1 MVDKMNYFDTV
12 YFQLITMTTC
22 GYGDIYPRNLAG
34 RLITTCLI
42 SYYTYLFAYYV
53 SVIVLSI
60 VNNKNSVP
68 KLRKIKN
75 HTIIIGNLL
84 SSSTLTEHFLNGIF
98 AKNFE
103 HKKKYKKSRLIFIHK
118 SNDEK

>member
-1 MVDKMNYFDTV
+1 
-12 YFQLITMTTC
+12 MTTC
-22 GYGDIYPRNLAG
+22 GYGDIYPRTVAG
-34 RLITTCLI
+34 RVLTTCLI

-53 SVIVLSI
+53 SAIVLSI

-75 HTIIIGNLL
+75 HTIIIGNVLN
-84 SSSTLTEHFLNGIF
+84 SSALTEHFLNGIF

-103 HKKKYKKSRLIFIHK
+103 HKKKQKKSRLIFIHK
-118 SNDEK
+118 NNDEK

>member
-1 MVDKMNYFDTV
+1 MKYFDAV

-22 GYGDIYPRNLAG
+22 GYGDIYPKNILG
-34 RLITTCLI
+34 RVLTTCLV
-42 SYYTYLFAYYV
+42 SYYTYLFAYHV

-84 SSSTLTEHFLNGIF
+84 NSSVLTEHFLNGIF

-103 HKKKYKKSRLIFIHK
+103 NHRKQ
-118 SNDEK
+118 